1 MTMLIQ
7 KIDILC
13 AQILHITS
21 ERLNLITSN
30 VGLFYGEYTK
40 AKRNKFGAK
49 RLNKP
54 QYIDKFGLYWCRT
67 INPPKIE
74 LKTIQK
80 RINKYLV
87 CNIPLPSYAY
97 GGVKN
102 RDNIL
107 NAKRHKGQKYVF
119 QTDLKDFYPFI
130 TCKMV
135 YDMFVRKGF
144 SADVSS
150 KLTKLTTYK
159 GHLPQGAPTST
170 TIANFVF
177 ESTGLKILQF
187 TNEHLLRFTT
197 FVDDVTV
204 SSQLPFKESVSD
216 IMKILIDD
224 GYRISQNKTT
234 YKSGINEITG
244 VRNLNN
250 AMTTT
255 EKFNMKY
262 SHKEILP
269 ETTAKG
275 LENYKSRI
283 KQMSGNTEFQ

>member
-1 MTMLIQ
+1 MLIQ
-7 KIDILC
+7 KVNILC
-13 AQILHITS
+13 EQVLHITI
-21 ERLNLITSN
+21 ERLDLITSN
-30 VGLFYGEYTK
+30 IGLFYGEYSK
-40 AKRNKFGAK
+40 AKRDKSEIK

-54 QYIDKFGLYWCRT
+54 QYRKSFGLYMCRT
-67 INPPKIE
+67 INPPKVE

-80 RINKYLV
+80 RINQYLV

-97 GGVKN
+97 GGVKK

-107 NAKRHKGQKYVF
+107 NAKKHKGQKYVF

-130 TCKMV
+130 TSKMV

-150 KLTKLTTYK
+150 KLTKLTTFN

-170 TIANFVF
+170 TIANLVF
-177 ESTGLKILQF
+177 EPTGLKILQF
-187 TNEHLLRFTT
+187 ANERQLRFTT

-204 SSQLPFKESVSD
+204 SSQLSFKESVSA
-216 IMKILIDD
+216 IIKILIDD
-224 GYRISQNKTT
+224 GYRISHSKTT

-244 VRNLNN
+244 VQNLNN

-262 SHKEILP
+262 SHKEIFS
-269 ETTAKG
+269 ETTVKG
-275 LENYKSRI
+275 MDNYKSRI
-283 KQMSGNTEFQ
+283 KQISSNKK